1 MDKISILDV
10 NISRIN
16 FYQAIMEVKRAIE
29 KNRKLFI
36 VVPNVFV
43 VTECRRDSEYRKII
57 NSADLAF
64 ADCSVFLFV
73 VQTVEFHNSFSIP
86 RQG

>member
-29 KNRKLFI
+29 MNRKIFI

-57 NSADLAF
+57 NSADIAF
-64 ADCSVFLFV
+64 ADGVPLVWTSYLLGQYTGGRVC
-73 VQTVEFHNSFSIP
+73 
-86 RQG
+86 